1 MPKKKTK
8 IDGRGI
14 KIKTNEKVMF
24 GKKIKKVMK
33 MPVRKKKA

>member
-1 MPKKKTK
+1 MAKKTVK

-14 KIKTNEKVMF
+14 KVKANEKVMF

>member
-1 MPKKKTK
+1 MAKKTVK
-8 IDGRGI
+8 INGRGI
-14 KIKTNEKVMF
+14 KVKTNEKVMF